1 MKLIDLVFLIPI
13 LIFIIFTLKRI
24 IKAKKSGKPMCSMC
38 NKNGCSSCDMCN
50 IDFSNITQKKW
61 FPARLNVH
69 HGGADK
75 KLDFSMMLNQDSF
88 EMQEG
93 SYLLKTF

>member
-1 MKLIDLVFLIPI
+1 MLWGKISDLVVPI
-13 LIFIIFTLKRI
+13 L
-24 IKAKKSGKPMCSMC
+24 
-38 NKNGCSSCDMCN
+38 NN
-50 IDFSNITQKKW
+50 W

-88 EMQEG
+88 EMQ
-93 SYLLKTF
+93 